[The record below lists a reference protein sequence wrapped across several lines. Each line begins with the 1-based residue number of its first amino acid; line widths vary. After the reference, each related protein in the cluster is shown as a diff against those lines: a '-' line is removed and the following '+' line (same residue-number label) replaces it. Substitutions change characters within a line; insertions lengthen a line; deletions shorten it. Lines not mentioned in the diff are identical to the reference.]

1 MADQMGTEKIYNVL
15 FLCTHNSAR
24 SIMAECLMRRWGA
37 GRFNAWS
44 AGSHPAG
51 QINPH
56 TLATLQ
62 AFKLPTGTLRSKSW
76 NDFARPDAPALD
88 FVFTVCDQTA
98 GEMCPVWNGTPL
110 TAHWG
115 VEDPVAATGSEDRI
129 RMAFRRTYVELESRI
144 KIFASLRVEQLDRL
158 ALQSSLHAIGT
169 VHGSD
174 MDMMADAQ
182 Q

>member
-1 MADQMGTEKIYNVL
+1 MGTEKIYNVL

-62 AFKLPTGTLRSKSW
+62 AFKLPTENLHSKSW